1 MDPGMDDVNHPYIT
15 DVVTADMPLP
25 TAPGEQVNWYQFK
38 IPIEEYDHIQGNIR
52 DFKSI
57 RFVRMFLNDFSQTD
71 APVVLRFARL
81 ELVRNQWRRYQFSLL
96 DPGEYIPNDVGNET
110 SFNVSSVSFEENS
123 SRQPIPYVLP
133 PGIERE
139 EQLGGGAA
147 TNTFLQNEQALSMEI
162 CALNDGDARA
172 IYKALNIDLRR
183 YRRMQLDVHAEPLI
197 GTAPPLDELEDG
209 DLTVFMRLGSDFTQ
223 NFYEFEMPLLV
234 TDQFGLPTNE
244 TDLRE
249 EVWKNRLDIELKKFI
264 EAKEA
269 RNSAGIDGFTPYVV
283 ENPDG
288 SKITIIGN
296 PTLGYVEEVMI
307 GIRNPK
313 DSAGLGDAFCTEV
326 WVNELRPVSYTHLR
340 AHET

>member
-1 MDPGMDDVNHPYIT
+1 MVNAAAFSEIDQDIAADKYRYFRDDFYDDIGANILERYKAYNNPEGNSPVTGNSQAFSSAATNIPESEDLNRDYSLNESEAYFQYRIHMYPGMDDVNHPYIT

-197 GTAPPLDELEDG
+197 GLSL
-209 DLTVFMRLGSDFTQ
+209 
-223 NFYEFEMPLLV
+223 
-234 TDQFGLPTNE
+234 
-244 TDLRE
+244 
-249 EVWKNRLDIELKKFI
+249 IHI
-264 EAKEA
+264 
-269 RNSAGIDGFTPYVV
+269 
-283 ENPDG
+283 
-288 SKITIIGN
+288 
-296 PTLGYVEEVMI
+296 
-307 GIRNPK
+307 
-313 DSAGLGDAFCTEV
+313 
-326 WVNELRPVSYTHLR
+326 
-340 AHET
+340 